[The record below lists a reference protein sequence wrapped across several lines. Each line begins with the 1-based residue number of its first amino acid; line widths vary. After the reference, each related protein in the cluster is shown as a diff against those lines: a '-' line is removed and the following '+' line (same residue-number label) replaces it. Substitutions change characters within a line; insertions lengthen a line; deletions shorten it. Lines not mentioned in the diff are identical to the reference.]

1 VGENARERE
10 RRTTRRTGTVTS
22 LWQQTAPRIP
32 TDDVEPHAHYD
43 VVVVGAG
50 LTGLTTAVLLA
61 RAGRRVAVLEAREV
75 GAVATGRTTGKLS
88 VLQGQQLQR
97 IRRSS
102 GHRVLR
108 AYVEAN
114 RAGFDWLLDYAAP
127 LEGAVERRDA
137 YSYAGT
143 PEGIPTVRAEH
154 EAAVEA
160 GLDARLVSP
169 DELPFPS
176 YGAVMLPDQAQL
188 DPLVVLAALAAELR
202 SLGGVVVEGA
212 RVLGLAARPAPVRV
226 ATTCGEM
233 RAEQV
238 VIATGSPV
246 LDRGLYW
253 AKLTPR
259 RSYALA
265 FRAPGPLPRGMYL
278 SVDSPTRSLRTV
290 DHAGEELLLVGGNG
304 HGVGRHDSPA
314 SCVDD
319 LTAWTLQHWP
329 GAERTHAWSA
339 QDYETPHR
347 VPFCGWMPRGAG
359 RVYLATGYDK
369 WGMTNAV
376 QCAITIAATLT
387 DDDVPAW
394 ARTLG
399 RRLTTPQALAAG
411 LGANAA
417 VGWWYAKGYARAL
430 AHRLGDDAPVTGEGE
445 IGRDGWRITAASRV
459 DGVEC
464 RVSGICTHLG
474 AALTWNDQERSWDC
488 PAHGSR
494 FSAAGEVLEG
504 PATRALARR

>member
-1 VGENARERE
+1 M
-10 RRTTRRTGTVTS
+10 TS
-22 LWQQTAPRIP
+22 LWQETAPRIP
-32 TDDVEPHAHYD
+32 TDEFEPGAHYD
-43 VVVVGAG
+43 VVIAGAG

-61 RAGRRVAVLEAREV
+61 RAGKRVAVLEARAV

-88 VLQGQQLQR
+88 VLQGKQLQR

-102 GHRVLR
+102 GRRVLQ
-108 AYVEAN
+108 AYVDAN
-114 RAGFDWLLDYAAP
+114 RAGFDWLLHYASP

-143 PEGIPTVRAEH
+143 PDGIPTVRAEH
-154 EAAVEA
+154 EAAIGA

-169 DELPFPS
+169 EELPYPS

-202 SLGGVVVEGA
+202 SLGGVVVEGS

-226 ATTCGEM
+226 ATTLGEALAD
-233 RAEQV
+233 RV

-253 AKLTPR
+253 AKLKPQ
-259 RSYALA
+259 RSYALT
-265 FRAPGPLPRGMYL
+265 FRVPGATPKGMYL
-278 SVDSPTRSLRTV
+278 SVDAPTRSLRT
-290 DHAGEELLLVGGNG
+290 AGSGEEELLLVGGNG

-347 VPFCGWMPRGAG
+347 VPFSGWMPRGAG

-376 QCAITIAATLT
+376 QCALTIAATLT
-387 DDDVPAW
+387 GDEVPSW

-399 RRLTTPQALAAG
+399 RRITTPQAIAAG

-430 AHRLGDDAPVTGEGE
+430 AHRLDGDAPTAGEGE
-445 IGRDGWRITAASRV
+445 IGRDGWRVTAASRI
-459 DGVEC
+459 DGAEC
-464 RVSGICTHLG
+464 RVSGVCTHLG
-474 AALTWNDQERSWDC
+474 AALTWNDHERSWDC

-504 PATRALARR
+504 PATRPLARR